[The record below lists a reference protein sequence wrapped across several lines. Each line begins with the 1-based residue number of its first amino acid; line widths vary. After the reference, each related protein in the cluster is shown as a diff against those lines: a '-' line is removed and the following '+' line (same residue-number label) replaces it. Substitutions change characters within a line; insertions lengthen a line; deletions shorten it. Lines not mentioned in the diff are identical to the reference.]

1 MLEAGVKAPEFSL
14 QDKDGNI
21 VSLKDFLGKKVVVYF
36 YPKDSTPG
44 CTRQACSFRNNY
56 GEYKKMGIE
65 VIDVRPSKLMMYGR
79 KRNCMA
85 RYQWE

>member
-56 GEYKKMGIE
+56 GIKKWALRLSAS
-65 VIDVRPSKLMMYGR
+65 VKT
-79 KRNCMA
+79 A
-85 RYQWE
+85 

>member
-36 YPKDSTPG
+36 YPRILHRG
-44 CTRQACSFRNNY
+44 
-56 GEYKKMGIE
+56 
-65 VIDVRPSKLMMYGR
+65 VHVRPVLFAIITVSIKKWALR
-79 KRNCMA
+79 LSASVKTA
-85 RYQWE
+85 

>member
-44 CTRQACSFRNNY
+44 CTRPVSY
-56 GEYKKMGIE
+56 THLTL
-65 VIDVRPSKLMMYGR
+65 PTT
-79 KRNCMA
+79 
-85 RYQWE
+85 

>member
-44 CTRQACSFRNNY
+44 CTRQACSFRNITVSI
-56 GEYKKMGIE
+56 KKWALRLSAS
-65 VIDVRPSKLMMYGR
+65 VKT
-79 KRNCMA
+79 A
-85 RYQWE
+85 

>member
-44 CTRQACSFRNNY
+44 WVYTSGLFFSQ
-56 GEYKKMGIE
+56 
-65 VIDVRPSKLMMYGR
+65 
-79 KRNCMA
+79 
-85 RYQWE
+85 

>member
-44 CTRQACSFRNNY
+44 CTRQACSFRNTVSI
-56 GEYKKMGIE
+56 KKWALRLSAS
-65 VIDVRPSKLMMYGR
+65 VKT
-79 KRNCMA
+79 A
-85 RYQWE
+85 